1 MFVGISYTES
11 YYYWAHNSEWST
23 SITITIV
30 FLCACQ
36 RHWSIIKYLTLLI
49 LVDRIFISHHTHT
62 DWKVNL
68 HSLQCAVKIQ
78 SKIQFWILLL
88 QSLCLR
94 FTDHNNHILSNKNQK
109 MTYINRNVCSVAA
122 VAAAVALY
130 GDYCIKERHTCILL
144 LNTKILSSHHNYYGD
159 YNQTSE
165 IFQLKLMT
173 NDCVYSEYRNR
184 KWKNHTYIVVHYWY

>member
-1 MFVGISYTES
+1 
-11 YYYWAHNSEWST
+11 
-23 SITITIV
+23 
-30 FLCACQ
+30 
-36 RHWSIIKYLTLLI
+36 
-49 LVDRIFISHHTHT
+49 
-62 DWKVNL
+62 
-68 HSLQCAVKIQ
+68 
-78 SKIQFWILLL
+78 
-88 QSLCLR
+88 
-94 FTDHNNHILSNKNQK
+94 

-173 NDCVYSEYRNR
+173 NDCVYSVLGTENGKITHTSSYIIDIKALR
-184 KWKNHTYIVVHYWY
+184 KPYLY